1 MEISRRKIGGT
12 QMVLLH
18 VRKRTSRPQRNHI
31 CSRTGDKIIVDIFRN
46 IKNRGPFLMR
56 KMWMFFSLAFF
67 VASVLVQAP
76 RSAGQDEPSL
86 GDAARQ
92 ARLQKQQK
100 EAQDKGAANQDLVRQ
115 DPARQAG
122 DKKDERKNAGGKT
135 DQAAVPTK
143 KTPKVITNE
152 ELSEHVGS
160 VTQPSVSQA
169 SYRRGGAGD
178 DGGSAAANSPAQAE
192 ALKSQ
197 ITAMK
202 NNVAALQSQ
211 IDSLNSSIQFAP
223 GNCVANCVQWNE
235 RQVQKQQQ
243 VEQMKAQL
251 EDQKKQLEDAQETA
265 RKQGFGSSVYDP

>member
-1 MEISRRKIGGT
+1 
-12 QMVLLH
+12 
-18 VRKRTSRPQRNHI
+18 
-31 CSRTGDKIIVDIFRN
+31 
-46 IKNRGPFLMR
+46 MR
-56 KMWMFFSLAFF
+56 KARMFWLLISSVVSIFALTSPF
-67 VASVLVQAP
+67 V
-76 RSAGQDEPSL
+76 GQDEPSL

-100 EAQDKGAANQDLVRQ
+100 EAQAKDTTNQVPAAQGVKKEDGKNTAGKTAQAAN
-115 DPARQAG
+115 A
-122 DKKDERKNAGGKT
+122 
-135 DQAAVPTK
+135 TK
-143 KTPKVITNE
+143 RAPKVITNE
-152 ELSEHVGS
+152 ELPEHAGS
-160 VTQPSVSQA
+160 ASQPSVSQA
-169 SYRRGGAGD
+169 SYQRSGPAD

-192 ALKSQ
+192 GLKSQ

-211 IDSLNSSIQFAP
+211 IDSLNNSIQFAP

-251 EDQKKQLEDAQETA
+251 EEQKKQLEDVQETA